1 MERKRV
7 SASNIRAVGYDAG
20 KQLLEIEFSSGS
32 IVQYSGVSPEVHRR
46 FMSSP
51 SPGSF
56 YQDQIDEN
64 FPSKRVRQWKAPGGN
79 GCPVACVDSFASIIP
94 KEVPAR
100 AFHQLHTFPKEGI
113 SENNS
118 IRIDTRTTR
127 SRA

>member
-46 FMSSP
+46 FISSP

-56 YQDQIDEN
+56 Y
-64 FPSKRVRQWKAPGGN
+64 
-79 GCPVACVDSFASIIP
+79 
-94 KEVPAR
+94 
-100 AFHQLHTFPKEGI
+100 
-113 SENNS
+113 
-118 IRIDTRTTR
+118 
-127 SRA
+127 

>member
-32 IVQYSGVSPEVHRR
+32 VVQYSGVSPEVNRR

-56 YQDQIDEN
+56 YQDQIEEN
-64 FPSKRVRQWKAPGGN
+64 FPSKRVR
-79 GCPVACVDSFASIIP
+79 
-94 KEVPAR
+94 
-100 AFHQLHTFPKEGI
+100 
-113 SENNS
+113 
-118 IRIDTRTTR
+118 
-127 SRA
+127 

>member
-7 SASNIRAVGYDAG
+7 DASTIRSVGYDAG

-51 SPGSF
+51 SPVSF

-64 FPSKRVRQWKAPGGN
+64 FPSKRVR
-79 GCPVACVDSFASIIP
+79 
-94 KEVPAR
+94 
-100 AFHQLHTFPKEGI
+100 
-113 SENNS
+113 
-118 IRIDTRTTR
+118 
-127 SRA
+127 